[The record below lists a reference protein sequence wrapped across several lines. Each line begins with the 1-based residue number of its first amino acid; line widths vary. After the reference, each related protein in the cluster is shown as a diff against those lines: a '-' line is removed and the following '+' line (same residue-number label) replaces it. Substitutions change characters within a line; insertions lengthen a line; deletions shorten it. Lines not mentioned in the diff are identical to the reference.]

1 MDARCKKIRATCT
14 EYLRGALDPADTSR
28 LRDHLGTCAGCREF
42 MGARG
47 FAVFLNT
54 AFATHDIEPDE
65 RFFCG
70 LNKKI
75 AATAVKTRQP
85 DAAEL
90 LVKKT
95 WRLIPAA
102 AMLVLLLT
110 ASFSFIFENELTT
123 DELSPIEDTLLF
135 EEQLPHD
142 THVFNAIIAE
152 EANHGG

>member
-1 MDARCKKIRATCT
+1 MQ
-14 EYLRGALDPADTSR
+14 GALDPADAR
-28 LRDHLGTCAGCREF
+28 GFRDHLRTCAGCRKF

-47 FAVFLNT
+47 LAAFLTT
-54 AFATHDIEPDE
+54 AFSSPDIEPDE
-65 RFFCG
+65 QFFCG
-70 LNKKI
+70 LKKKI
-75 AATAVKTRQP
+75 AAAAVQPRQP

-90 LVKKT
+90 LIRNT

-102 AMLVLLLT
+102 AMLVILLA
-110 ASFSFIFENELTT
+110 ASLSFIFENELTT

-135 EEQLPHD
+135 EEQLPRD